1 MGRSFPLVKI
11 MAREFAKA
19 FYSSIAWQ
27 NCRNEYA
34 KRAHYLCENCLR
46 RGIYRPGDIVHH
58 KIEITPK
65 NINNPEVTLNFG
77 NLCLLCRECHAE
89 QHKTYSKGRRFIIG
103 PNGEVIINV

>member
-1 MGRSFPLVKI
+1 
-11 MAREFAKA
+11 MAQEYAKG
-19 FYSSIAWQ
+19 FYSSRIWQ
-27 NCRNEYA
+27 ECRNRYA
-34 KRAHYLCENCLR
+34 AMRGHLCENCLR

-103 PNGEVIINV
+103 PDGEVIINGEA